1 MINQNIH
8 IQPCSPQIG
17 IDEPD
22 FPVGTNME
30 SCGNGGASS
39 LESSTK
45 SYLASAPH
53 QQQQQ
58 QKVNSS
64 TSSLSS
70 KQKKSTATVPS
81 YRPIPQLI
89 RMMRF
94 MMVLVRLKHQV
105 NLTHGTNKQGTY
117 HYFVFVFFFFYLNEL
132 PLTIPLLSYIC
143 MSGNPAFLL
152 DIWNSDGSL
161 NEIHC
166 YVLLCV

>member
-8 IQPCSPQIG
+8 IQSCSPQIG

-81 YRPIPQLI
+81 YS
-89 RMMRF
+89 
-94 MMVLVRLKHQV
+94 
-105 NLTHGTNKQGTY
+105 TNTSVDTDDEVHDGLGPLETSSEFDSRDQQARY
-117 HYFVFVFFFFYLNEL
+117 LSLFCICFLFFSPE
-132 PLTIPLLSYIC
+132 
-143 MSGNPAFLL
+143 
-152 DIWNSDGSL
+152 
-161 NEIHC
+161 
-166 YVLLCV
+166 